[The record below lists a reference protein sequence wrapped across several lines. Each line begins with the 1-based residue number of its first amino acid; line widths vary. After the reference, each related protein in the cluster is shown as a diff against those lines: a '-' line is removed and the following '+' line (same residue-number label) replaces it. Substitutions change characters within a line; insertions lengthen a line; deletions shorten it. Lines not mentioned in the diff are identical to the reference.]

1 MCPEATKNINNILPM
16 TDQTAN
22 KDYIS
27 KQIEIAKN
35 TDSEAIKNDA
45 LYRAGTQMEVIECDG
60 NSATFLF
67 SSLYISGKRGTI
79 SDWL

>member
-1 MCPEATKNINNILPM
+1 M
-16 TDQTAN
+16 TDPTAN

-45 LYRAGTQMEVIECDG
+45 LYRAGTQMEAIECDG
-60 NSATFLF
+60 NSNLSDEQQENILGAALRFLR
-67 SSLYISGKRGTI
+67 GKE
-79 SDWL
+79 